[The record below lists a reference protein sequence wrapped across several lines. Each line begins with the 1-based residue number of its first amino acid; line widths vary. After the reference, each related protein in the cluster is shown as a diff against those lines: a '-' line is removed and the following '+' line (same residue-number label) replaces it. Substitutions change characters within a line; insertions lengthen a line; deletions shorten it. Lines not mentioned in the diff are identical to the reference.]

1 MQETVLLP
9 LIILLPLLGFAVLG
23 LWGKRMHEPTPGVVA
38 SALVLG
44 SFVLGV
50 VLLAQ
55 GGARWG
61 LEDWLPGIPLFFALD
76 NLSGLMVMIVAGI
89 GFLIHVYAIGYMH
102 GDAGFSRF
110 FSYFNLFIAAMLV
123 LVLGDSLPVV
133 FIGWEGVGL
142 ASYLLIGFWYADRV
156 NGDSARK
163 AFIVNRIGD
172 LGFLLGMGVLWAN
185 FGTLSIS
192 ELREAIAPEGELAVG
207 LNNAALALAAFLLFV
222 GAIGKSAQVPL
233 MVWLPDAMAGPTPV
247 SALIHAATMVTAGV
261 YLLCRNSFLYFDL
274 PDVSFWIVLIGTI
287 TAVYGALCAFGQTD
301 IKRIVAYSTLSQLG
315 FMFVAAGVGAYWV
328 AMFHVMTHAFF
339 KALLFMSSGS
349 VIHALGGEQDVRKM
363 GGMWNYLPQTRIHGL
378 VGALAL
384 GGLPLLSGFWSKDAI
399 LAYSYEYSPA
409 VWFVMLLVAALTA
422 LYSMRWFVLVF
433 LGKYRGHEHPHE
445 SPSVMTWP
453 NHVLTLGSLFAGF
466 VGLPYVIQYKNFLEP
481 WLNKV
486 IVHHEHEK
494 LPVMEEWTLILVSA
508 AVAVGALYYGYRFF
522 QAEAA
527 GRLPA
532 WFARFQEASLRS
544 FYADDV
550 YNALI
555 VKPLKSVA
563 KILFDADNGVL
574 TGFQW
579 LGSVTGTLGG
589 LLARLETGYLRFYA
603 AGLLVAAVLLILV
616 GVIR

>member
-1 MQETVLLP
+1 MQETILLP

-23 LWGKRMHEPTPGVVA
+23 LWGKRMQEPTPGIVA

-61 LEDWLPGIPLFFALD
+61 LEDWLPGIPLSFALD

-133 FIGWEGVGL
+133 FVGWEGVGL

-274 PDVSFWIVLIGTI
+274 PDVSFWIVLIGMI

-399 LAYSYEYSPA
+399 LAYSYEYSPV
-409 VWFVMLLVAALTA
+409 VWFVMLLVAAMTA

-494 LPVMEEWTLILVSA
+494 LPVLEEWTLILVSA

-532 WFARFQEASLRS
+532 WFVRFQEASLRS

>member
-1 MQETVLLP
+1 MQETLLLP
-9 LIILLPLLGFAVLG
+9 LIILLPLLGFVVLG
-23 LWGKRMHEPTPGVVA
+23 LWGKRMPEPLPGVVA

-44 SFVLGV
+44 SLLLGLL
-50 VLLAQ
+50 LLAQ
-55 GGARWG
+55 GGARWA
-61 LEDWLPGIPLFFALD
+61 LEDWLPGVPLSFALD
-76 NLSGLMVMIVAGI
+76 NLSGLMVMVVAGV

-102 GDAGFSRF
+102 ADPGFSRF
-110 FSYFNLFIAAMLV
+110 FSYFNFFIAAMLV

-133 FIGWEGVGL
+133 FVGWEGVGL
-142 ASYLLIGFWYADRV
+142 ASYLLIGFWYTERV
-156 NGDSARK
+156 NADSARK

-172 LGFLLGMGVLWAN
+172 LGFLLGMGVLWAH

-192 ELREAIAPEGELAVG
+192 ELRELIAPEGEFAIGINVAAVS
-207 LNNAALALAAFLLFV
+207 LAAFLLFV

-274 PDVSFWIVLIGTI
+274 PDVSFWVVLIGMV
-287 TAVYGALCAFGQTD
+287 TALYGALCAFGQTD

-315 FMFVAAGVGAYWV
+315 YMFVAAGVGAYWV
-328 AMFHVMTHAFF
+328 AMFHVLTHAFF
-339 KALLFMSSGS
+339 KALLFMSSGA

-399 LAYSYEYSPA
+399 LAASYEYSPLL
-409 VWFVMLLVAALTA
+409 WFVMLATAALTA

-445 SPSVMTWP
+445 SPAVMTWP
-453 NHVLTLGSLFAGF
+453 NHLLTLGSLFAGF
-466 VGLPYVIQYKNFLEP
+466 VGLPYVVQSKNLLEP

-494 LPVMEEWTLILVSA
+494 LPVLEEWTLILISA
-508 AVAVGALYYGYRFF
+508 VVALGALYYGYRFF
-522 QAEAA
+522 QAEAV

-532 WFARFQEASLRS
+532 WFTRFQEASLRS

-550 YNALI
+550 YNALL
-555 VKPLKSVA
+555 VRPLKGLA
-563 KILFDADNGVL
+563 RILFDADGGVL

-579 LGSVTGTLGG
+579 LGSVTGNLGV

-603 AGLLVAAVLLILV
+603 ASLLIAAVLLVLL

>member
-23 LWGKRMHEPTPGVVA
+23 LWGKRMQEPTPGIVA

-61 LEDWLPGIPLFFALD
+61 LEDWLPGIPLSFALD

-102 GDAGFSRF
+102 SDAGFSRF

-261 YLLCRNSFLYFDL
+261 YQLCRNSFLYFDL
-274 PDVSFWIVLIGTI
+274 PDVSFWIVLIGMI

-494 LPVMEEWTLILVSA
+494 LPVLEEWTLILVSA

-532 WFARFQEASLRS
+532 WFVRFQEASLRS